1 MFSCGLRASSLDLW
15 YLNNSTNWFA
25 RQRYYCHLK
34 NLTIEKFVIISLD
47 LGTETYRQ
55 SMLPRCCEE
64 DLYCSQISCPTL
76 SVLMDCLCFSYDFK
90 GTHFVMWQ
98 MREFGVEESWVQ
110 FHKISYSNLQM
121 DYKLCGLETHFT
133 PELIVCRL
141 CVSETGDT
149 VIFAINSRDQLIVY
163 NWRYNRVKRIYE
175 ATLLG

>member
-1 MFSCGLRASSLDLW
+1 
-15 YLNNSTNWFA
+15 
-25 RQRYYCHLK
+25 
-34 NLTIEKFVIISLD
+34 
-47 LGTETYRQ
+47 
-55 SMLPRCCEE
+55 
-64 DLYCSQISCPTL
+64 
-76 SVLMDCLCFSYDFK
+76 
-90 GTHFVMWQ
+90 